1 MGSIQAIFATLGCLH
16 MAGAEIQLY
25 VRSQGL
31 AHQTMA
37 MNELLAA
44 VVEAGWPHTSVVSMK
59 DAEEELRHGGLW
71 SYFPWI
77 WLSEKKRLKS
87 KRSARGG
94 RWLVF
99 LEASTMVAPKVL
111 GQLLSAY
118 DAREA
123 WYLGRALKDEQMS
136 IIHHYQQ
143 EPPYPLAHAGFALSG
158 GLLRKL
164 VLDLEEKPLGGGQ
177 QIEPVWELASRLSK
191 MGIAITDHRGFCL
204 EAATGCATWA
214 RSLEPFRPSMGLTA
228 AELVIAVKTV
238 EKFHSVRLPLL
249 KEFWTDESAVEVLY
263 LSNTKSHCV
272 QEADLGCN
280 DLVDIIDLSLEFG
293 DMVDP
298 SKESN
303 KQGSGHCTKMQAI
316 LRYLHRSRPSR
327 RWYVVTDDD
336 TLVNVPRL
344 LRVLDSHDDSLAIY
358 LGERYGWSH
367 MQDRDGTNYITTG
380 AGMALSNA
388 ALQRLM
394 SCSTCNCRAPDAP
407 DDMSLGTWF
416 RNLGIEAT
424 HEEGFHQSEPQNY
437 HKELLGASDPPVSFH
452 RFNARLPGSA
462 SAEEFH
468 EARRQSWSSWRK
480 NYFKQ
485 EL

>member
-1 MGSIQAIFATLGCLH
+1 MQVKRNEIPASSPRQHAAYTSAILPSRKG
-16 MAGAEIQLY
+16 M
-25 VRSQGL
+25 QG
-31 AHQTMA
+31 T
-37 MNELLAA
+37 
-44 VVEAGWPHTSVVSMK
+44 TS
-59 DAEEELRHGGLW
+59 LR
-71 SYFPWI
+71 FPC
-77 WLSEKKRLKS
+77 
-87 KRSARGG
+87 
-94 RWLVF
+94 
-99 LEASTMVAPKVL
+99 
-111 GQLLSAY
+111 
-118 DAREA
+118 
-123 WYLGRALKDEQMS
+123 
-136 IIHHYQQ
+136 
-143 EPPYPLAHAGFALSG
+143 
-158 GLLRKL
+158 
-164 VLDLEEKPLGGGQ
+164 
-177 QIEPVWELASRLSK
+177 K

-204 EAATGCATWA
+204 EAAVGCATWA
-214 RSLEPFRPSMGLTA
+214 RSLDAFRPSMGLRA
-228 AELVIAVKTV
+228 AEVVIAVKTV

-249 KEFWTDESAVEVLY
+249 KEFWTDDSAVEVLY
-263 LSNTKSHCV
+263 LSNTKS
-272 QEADLGCN
+272 GN
-280 DLVDIIDLSLEFG
+280 DLADIIDLSLEFG

-394 SCSTCNCRAPDAP
+394 SCTSCNCRAPDAP
-407 DDMSLGTWF
+407 DDMSLGSWF

-437 HKELLGASDPPVSFH
+437 HKELLRASDPPVSFH

-462 SAEEFH
+462 SPEEFH
-468 EARRQSWSSWRK
+468 QARRQSWSKWRQS
-480 NYFKQ
+480 YFKQ
-485 EL
+485 ELKLTGLWLWGS